1 MDALQKLSLLGEY
14 MNLEP
19 AGETHQTPTGSTAA
33 NPPAC
38 YSPARTRSSG
48 KHSLNNEDPSGI
60 PIAMVA
66 LPNGQRMPLLKTL
79 LTSACEKNCN
89 YCAFRAGRDFRR
101 ATFSPDELG
110 QIFMKLY
117 QAGKVK
123 GLFLSSGVAG
133 GGLRT
138 QDRLLAA
145 AEVLRYKLGF
155 KGYIHLKIMPGAE
168 FAQVERAMQLAD
180 RVSVNLEAPTT
191 ERLALLA
198 PQKIFLEDLLQPLRW
213 VDKIRRSQSPQAG
226 WNGRWPSSTTQF
238 VAGGAGES
246 DLELLR
252 TSEYLHNKLG
262 LVRVYYSGFFPVP
275 DTPLENQP
283 AIDPWREH
291 RLYQADFL
299 LRDYGFSVEE
309 MPFARDGSLPLNSD
323 PKLAWARSNLAESPV
338 EVNRADLHELLRVPG
353 IGPRGARSI
362 LSTRRKSPLKSLDDL
377 KILGIAAVRAAPYV
391 TFSGKTATYQIGL
404 F

>member
-19 AGETHQTPTGSTAA
+19 AGEIHQTPTGSTAA

-89 YCAFRAGRDFRR
+89 YCAFRVGRDFRR

-145 AEVLRYKLGF
+145 AELLRYKLGF

-191 ERLALLA
+191 ERLARLA

-226 WNGRWPSSTTQF
+226 WNGHWPSSTTQF

>member
-1 MDALQKLSLLGEY
+1 

-191 ERLALLA
+191 EHLARLA

-226 WNGRWPSSTTQF
+226 WNGHWPSSTTQF

-309 MPFARDGSLPLNSD
+309 MPFARDGNLPLNSD

-362 LSTRRKSPLKSLDDL
+362 LSTRCKSPLKSLDDL